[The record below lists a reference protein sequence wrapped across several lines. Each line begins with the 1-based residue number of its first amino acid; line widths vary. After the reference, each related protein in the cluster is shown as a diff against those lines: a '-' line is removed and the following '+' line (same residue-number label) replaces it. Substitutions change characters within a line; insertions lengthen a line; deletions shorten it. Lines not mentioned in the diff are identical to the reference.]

1 MADRLTGVVKHLR
14 WILALLLLLLVI
26 AAFAAPSVVES
37 RMNRTLRKPP
47 YQVPSAAQ
55 ELHRQL
61 VIADLHADSLLWGRD
76 LLSRSRQGHLD
87 VPRMQVGN
95 VAIQAFTVVTK
106 VPKGLNMN
114 RNTEQSDDIRRLA
127 MAELWPPRTWNSLL
141 QRALYQAERLNGMAA
156 KSNGS
161 FVVFRKGQDVKD
173 FLERRKLNPKLTA
186 GFLGIEGAQALEGK
200 VENLDVLFDAG
211 FRMVSPS
218 HFFDTEIGGSAAGVK
233 KSGLTPVGREW
244 VRRMEEKHMI
254 IDLAHASGPTIG
266 DVTAMAKRP
275 VLVSHTGVRGTCDN
289 NRNLSEEQLRAVAK
303 TGGIVGIGFWETA
316 TCGKDAA
323 AIARAIRYATGVIG
337 VNHVALGSDF
347 DGAVTEPFDASGIE
361 LITEA
366 LMKQGFSEEDIKKV
380 MGGNV
385 VRFLEGNLPE

>member
-47 YQVPSAAQ
+47 CQVPSAAQ

-173 FLERRKLNPKLTA
+173 FL
-186 GFLGIEGAQALEGK
+186 
-200 VENLDVLFDAG
+200 
-211 FRMVSPS
+211 S
-218 HFFDTEIGGSAAGVK
+218 
-233 KSGLTPVGREW
+233 
-244 VRRMEEKHMI
+244 
-254 IDLAHASGPTIG
+254 
-266 DVTAMAKRP
+266 
-275 VLVSHTGVRGTCDN
+275 
-289 NRNLSEEQLRAVAK
+289 
-303 TGGIVGIGFWETA
+303 
-316 TCGKDAA
+316 
-323 AIARAIRYATGVIG
+323 
-337 VNHVALGSDF
+337 
-347 DGAVTEPFDASGIE
+347 
-361 LITEA
+361 
-366 LMKQGFSEEDIKKV
+366 
-380 MGGNV
+380 
-385 VRFLEGNLPE
+385 EGN